1 MNCFLVMRHAFISY
15 QDYHMWWGECRHV
28 CSSLRS
34 QRVKCAVWHAGI
46 QSGSRGMLFAS
57 GKRNHGSVHS
67 GEGEEHLHLAQCVTL
82 QRHIKDPEPPRY
94 DT

>member
-1 MNCFLVMRHAFISY
+1 MFCFFVTRHAFIPY
-15 QDYHMWWGECRHV
+15 QDYHMVRGVPTCLL
-28 CSSLRS
+28 SLRS

-57 GKRNHGSVHS
+57 GKRNHESVHS